1 VLPFGQTPKRNA
13 RVVLPQY
20 LNSDRKANKI
30 RVLAIDP
37 ALERPRNKRRLKFE
51 LVTTGETMQAYF
63 QSSLAARN
71 PLQSKDCPTLSSK
84 SQVQNP
90 STEQTGAVMTTENKT
105 ERPTSELFPALTML
119 EGAGIAHDNGNLLA
133 ALGLY
138 CDLLARPG
146 VLQPEHQHYVSELR
160 LLAERSGQLMRS
172 LLIQL
177 SSMTGNAPEK
187 HLESPAPLAICT
199 DPAAILREIA
209 PLLTAIASPSA
220 TVSVKVPRS
229 LPSLAF
235 PSENLERI
243 VVNLIRNAAQAIEFA
258 NSSDRAFEAR
268 QPGRIRV
275 ALTTVA
281 GHLHLTVEDN
291 GPGMPVATAAA
302 FLSPSNLPQGAQRGL
317 GHHIVHQLVISSG
330 GTLAVRVRPGQG
342 TTFCIKWPVQDASR
356 PTGQRS
362 SARRSIGVAA

>member
-1 VLPFGQTPKRNA
+1 
-13 RVVLPQY
+13 
-20 LNSDRKANKI
+20 
-30 RVLAIDP
+30 
-37 ALERPRNKRRLKFE
+37 
-51 LVTTGETMQAYF
+51 MQAYF

-71 PLQSKDCPTLSSK
+71 PLQGKDCHTLSAESPVQYPSLDRSDVALNKDSK
-84 SQVQNP
+84 P
-90 STEQTGAVMTTENKT
+90 SHSSGN
-105 ERPTSELFPALTML
+105 TSSNLSML
-119 EGAGIAHDNGNLLA
+119 QGAGIAHDNGNLLA

-146 VLQPEHQHYVSELR
+146 VLRPEHQHYVTELR
-160 LLAERSGQLMRS
+160 SLAERSGQMMRT

-177 SSMTGNAPEK
+177 SSLEFPEK
-187 HLESPAPLAICT
+187 PVQTSAPSTVAV
-199 DPAAILREIA
+199 DPAVVLREVA

-220 TVSVKVPRS
+220 SVIVKTPRS
-229 LPSLAF
+229 LPALTF
-235 PSENLERI
+235 PAENLERI
-243 VVNLIRNAAQAIEFA
+243 IINLIRNAAQAIEFA
-258 NSSDRAFEAR
+258 NSSDRPFEDR

-275 ALTTVA
+275 ALATVA

-317 GHHIVHQLVISSG
+317 GHHIVHQLVTSSG
-330 GTLAVRVRPGQG
+330 GTLTVRVRPGRG
-342 TTFCIKWPVQDASR
+342 TTFCIKWPTQDASR